1 VNVCGNR
8 SLKYVTSGWENEIV
22 VEHPKVPESHSQTL
36 AIWCRVVAA
45 QRKYFA
51 NAALFIIHTLYQI
64 CSMIQGYPHSFT
76 NSRDGFEDL
85 FF

>member
-1 VNVCGNR
+1 MNVCENR
-8 SLKYVTSGWENEIV
+8 SLKLKTSGWENEIV
-22 VEHPKVPESHSQTL
+22 VEHPEVPEAHSL
-36 AIWCRVVAA
+36 DPGYLVSRSSSAEEV
-45 QRKYFA
+45 FA
-51 NAALFIIHTLYQI
+51 NTALFIIHTLYQI